1 MNVNEIAR
9 TLMESSKKHGL
20 VNTLYRSYGNSIRV
34 GMRYSEEV
42 RNEGIDELMLSVRSY
57 NALRR
62 AGIVTVGTLI
72 EIINDHGLSG
82 IRNLGIKSCNEI
94 KTKILAYGFEKL
106 SENEKL
112 EFFCHV
118 AENNTK
124 PRIERPERP

>member
-1 MNVNEIAR
+1 MHVSEIAR

-34 GMRYSEEV
+34 SMRYSEEV

-62 AGIVTVGTLI
+62 TGIVTVGMLI
-72 EIINDHGLSG
+72 ELINNGGLNG
-82 IRNLGIKSCNEI
+82 IRNLGAKSCSEI

-106 SENEKL
+106 SENEKH

-124 PRIERPERP
+124 PRIECPERP